1 MGIESLISG
10 VTNKF
15 YNSNAVKALSGV
27 DYLSTAYGQDFIP
40 EYTNLEGQKKYQTKA
55 PIPNLPKPET
65 MFFVY
70 FSLNSEVQTLINQKK
85 SLIEYLTRLSAQQAS
100 TNVSE
105 SYQNSVSEDTNK
117 SFFDTISDSISS
129 TISSVSNSLSNL
141 KKGVTDAIG
150 GALGIS
156 ADVDAE
162 TNADYLPDKFILRQL
177 SFELSKFVKTISKPK
192 INIEVKQFNE
202 YNRPR
207 LVNEKLSYG
216 DLNISFYDVKE
227 NPVQQFFFTYLKV
240 INDTFLC
247 KDYTDYDKKIL
258 LHQFDTDPT
267 HWGWNLDSYF
277 NFIDKI
283 SVIEMYMDK
292 MMVYTY
298 MNPKIT
304 SIDFG
309 TGKIGSWAPNEVN
322 VSFKF
327 EGITND
333 LLDIEPY
340 TTTFGTEESKAYLKS
355 MINSNITGNMAT
367 FLNKRYK
374 EGVQFTVENAVSFI
388 KGILDAPSE
397 ERWDKFKSQLLDT
410 ARKLG
415 FANETNFVLQV
426 QKTIENYDKS
436 EDKGKYILKVV
447 DDPSSII
454 GKVTNSTN
462 ISMDSVLSLF

>member
-85 SLIEYLTRLSAQQAS
+85 SLIEYLTS
-100 TNVSE
+100 
-105 SYQNSVSEDTNK
+105 
-117 SFFDTISDSISS
+117 
-129 TISSVSNSLSNL
+129 
-141 KKGVTDAIG
+141 G

-374 EGVQFTVENAVSFI
+374 EGVQFTVENAVAFI

-426 QKTIENYDKS
+426 QKTNENYDKS

>member
-85 SLIEYLTRLSAQQAS
+85 SLIEYLIRLSAQQAS

-105 SYQNSVSEDTNK
+105 
-117 SFFDTISDSISS
+117 
-129 TISSVSNSLSNL
+129 
-141 KKGVTDAIG
+141 
-150 GALGIS
+150 GIS

-374 EGVQFTVENAVSFI
+374 EGVQFTVENAVAFI

>member
-85 SLIEYLTRLSAQQAS
+85 SLIEYLTRLSA
-100 TNVSE
+100 
-105 SYQNSVSEDTNK
+105 
-117 SFFDTISDSISS
+117 
-129 TISSVSNSLSNL
+129 
-141 KKGVTDAIG
+141 
-150 GALGIS
+150 
-156 ADVDAE
+156 VDAE

-374 EGVQFTVENAVSFI
+374 EGVQFTVENAVAFI

>member
-85 SLIEYLTRLSAQQAS
+85 SLIEYLTRLSAQ
-100 TNVSE
+100 
-105 SYQNSVSEDTNK
+105 
-117 SFFDTISDSISS
+117 
-129 TISSVSNSLSNL
+129 
-141 KKGVTDAIG
+141 DAIG

-374 EGVQFTVENAVSFI
+374 EGVQFTVENAVAFI

>member
-1 MGIESLISG
+1 M
-10 VTNKF
+10 
-15 YNSNAVKALSGV
+15 
-27 DYLSTAYGQDFIP
+27 
-40 EYTNLEGQKKYQTKA
+40 
-55 PIPNLPKPET
+55 
-65 MFFVY
+65 
-70 FSLNSEVQTLINQKK
+70 
-85 SLIEYLTRLSAQQAS
+85 
-100 TNVSE
+100 
-105 SYQNSVSEDTNK
+105 
-117 SFFDTISDSISS
+117 
-129 TISSVSNSLSNL
+129 
-141 KKGVTDAIG
+141 
-150 GALGIS
+150 
-156 ADVDAE
+156 
-162 TNADYLPDKFILRQL
+162 

-374 EGVQFTVENAVSFI
+374 EGVQFTVENAVAFI

>member
-10 VTNKF
+10 VTNKL
-15 YNSNAVKALSGV
+15 YNSNVVKAVSGV
-27 DYLSTAYGQDFIP
+27 DYISTVYGQDFVP

-70 FSLNSEVQTLINQKK
+70 FSLNPNIQTLINQKK
-85 SLIEYLTRLSAQQAS
+85 SLIEYLTRLSAQQSS
-100 TNVSE
+100 TDASE
-105 SYQNSVSEDTNK
+105 SYQNSVSESKNK
-117 SFFDTISDSISS
+117 GFFDTISDSISD

-141 KKGVTDAIG
+141 KKGVTDAVS
-150 GALGIS
+150 GALGLN

-162 TNADYLPDKFILRQL
+162 TNADYLPDKFLLKQL
-177 SFELSKFVKTISKPK
+177 SFELSKFVKTVSKPK
-192 INIEVKQFNE
+192 IDIEVKQFNE

-227 NPVQQFFFTYLKV
+227 NPVQQFFFAYLKV

-247 KDYTDYDKKIL
+247 KDYNDYNKEIL
-258 LHQFDTDPT
+258 LHKFDTDPT

-309 TGKIGSWAPNEVN
+309 TGKIGSWAPNEIN
-322 VSFKF
+322 ITFKF

-333 LLDIEPY
+333 LLDVEPY
-340 TTTFGTEESKAYLKS
+340 TTTFGSEESKSYLKA
-355 MINSNITGNMAT
+355 MINSSITGNMAT

-415 FANETNFVLQV
+415 FADETNFVLQV
-426 QKTIENYDKS
+426 QKTIENYNES

-454 GKVTNSTN
+454 GKITNTTN

>member
-100 TNVSE
+100 
-105 SYQNSVSEDTNK
+105 
-117 SFFDTISDSISS
+117 
-129 TISSVSNSLSNL
+129 
-141 KKGVTDAIG
+141 TDAIG

-258 LHQFDTDPT
+258 LHQFYTDPT

-374 EGVQFTVENAVSFI
+374 EGVQFTVENAVAFI